1 MLPLGNPRKTDKV
14 CINTKVCQVPGTQEA
29 QECVQGATLDPHPH
43 FGKVIWKNP
52 ETLSG
57 KCQLPLDLG
66 QVPTSLALVGC
77 FYEEPCPPSSQGWRR
92 QHRTE
97 KAGEGP
103 TTCIAFHRLRLRK
116 PVYPLLSWQGWE
128 VSLQGSV
135 DRTKPGY
142 LPSTIVLNFAFL
154 RNCEAPLREKNAN
167 IMLTFPAPS
176 PRPFF
181 LQSRATLVT
190 RVLAV
195 ALVSLPGTTL
205 PVKAAFHTRCRLSQ
219 EEPCLICKP

>member
-1 MLPLGNPRKTDKV
+1 MWLGAPPSPPPLCQLLHPRGLSPPAFRLGHLRGSAPRWFSCSLLPLGNPRKMDQV

-29 QECVQGATLDPHPH
+29 QKCVQGATLDPHPH

-92 QHRTE
+92 QHTTE
-97 KAGEGP
+97 MAGEGP
-103 TTCIAFHRLRLRK
+103 TTCIAFHRLRK

-154 RNCEAPLREKNAN
+154 RNCEAPLGKR
-167 IMLTFPAPS
+167 MQT
-176 PRPFF
+176 
-181 LQSRATLVT
+181 
-190 RVLAV
+190 
-195 ALVSLPGTTL
+195 
-205 PVKAAFHTRCRLSQ
+205 
-219 EEPCLICKP
+219 